1 MENIRVEAISK
12 ETIKP
17 SVPTPE
23 HLKSFRFSFLDQL
36 SPIVYTPLILFYP
49 KKDGCVLL
57 PRLKDSLSETLT
69 KLYPLAGRIRGNMT
83 IECDDQGILYLEARV
98 NSSVADFLCAPSVAS
113 LGGFLPLKTTCS
125 QPIHEIVQVAIQVTS
140 FECGGIGIGMCFFHK
155 IMDAAS
161 IATFLNC
168 WAAATISSDAD
179 TNAVSPDLDTA
190 PTLFPANVLLASHSS
205 TSLATEGGNNVL
217 KRFTFDLP
225 AIEILKS
232 RAKSEDIPNPSSV
245 EVVSVFISK
254 HALLAFNA
262 VNTGDHEGPSSL
274 SHTVNMRSR
283 SIPPL
288 PKGSIGNLCG
298 LAGYEFHAQDELH
311 VLVSRLRQAISGIND
326 GSVKF
331 LQSEIGQMMVYEV
344 VTSSAPLKERNKY
357 MFNSWCKLGF
367 NEVDFGWGAPVWVA
381 LSWDTDQTSSHRNQM
396 TLLDGKAGEIE
407 AWLVL
412 DEREMVILEQDQEF
426 LSFGSLN
433 KSIFLT

>member
-49 KKDGCVLL
+49 KKDGCELL
-57 PRLKDSLSETLT
+57 PRLKNSLSETLT
-69 KLYPLAGRIRGNMT
+69 KLYPLAGRICGNMT

-98 NSSVADFLCAPSVAS
+98 NSSMADFLRAPSVAS
-113 LGGFLPLKTTCS
+113 LGGFLPRKTTCS
-125 QPIHEIVQVAIQVTS
+125 EPIHEIVQVAIQVTS
-140 FECGGIGIGMCFFHK
+140 FECGGIGI
-155 IMDAAS
+155 
-161 IATFLNC
+161 
-168 WAAATISSDAD
+168 ATIPSDAD
-179 TNAVSPDLDTA
+179 ANAVSPDLDTA
-190 PTLFPANVLLASHSS
+190 PTLFPGNVLLASHSS
-205 TSLATEGGNNVL
+205 TSLATEAGNHVL

-232 RAKSEDIPNPSSV
+232 RAKSEDRPNQSSV

-298 LAGYEFHAQDELH
+298 LAAIEFHAQDELH

-367 NEVDFGWGAPVWVA
+367 NEVDFGWGPPVWVA

-396 TLLDGKAGEIE
+396 TLLDGKDREIE

-433 KSIFLT
+433 KSISY